1 MSKFKV
7 VITFMIAFLIFFS
20 MEAVLPVHAEEV
32 DTYQGEAS
40 KDNIESESENWFSVE
55 DFETI
60 ITQKVIPI
68 VVFAI
73 TAIGGVYV
81 AIAPVLNK
89 MRNASGNMEKSTGG
103 INHAA
108 EASRQAVEKID
119 DFRADI
125 EKSMQEFSDLIEKIL
140 AENQDNFRAISA
152 LTEQKV
158 EDMRERLEQ
167 MKSEMGNMEAML
179 TVGFG
184 NSDELVR
191 KGYAK
196 VIFDLNNG
204 TVDVSHGVIDI
215 PPENKELLPPE
226 ETGTEETADEGKN

>member
-1 MSKFKV
+1 MKKRKMIGIMV
-7 VITFMIAFLIFFS
+7 VLFCLVGLTLWLSVRISAQEAP
-20 MEAVLPVHAEEV
+20 MEAGVSDMPQETPAAEIPLDEWK
-32 DTYQGEAS
+32 EL
-40 KDNIESESENWFSVE
+40 
-55 DFETI
+55 
-60 ITQKVIPI
+60 ITNKVIPI

-81 AIAPVLNK
+81 AIAPLLNK

>member
-1 MSKFKV
+1 MKKRKIIGMIV
-7 VITFMIAFLIFFS
+7 VLFCLVWLTSWLSVRISAQDAP
-20 MEAVLPVHAEEV
+20 MEAGVSDMPQETPTAEIPLDEWK
-32 DTYQGEAS
+32 EL
-40 KDNIESESENWFSVE
+40 
-55 DFETI
+55 
-60 ITQKVIPI
+60 ITNKVIPI

-81 AIAPVLNK
+81 AIAPVLNN

-108 EASRQAVEKID
+108 EASRQAVDKID

-125 EKSMQEFSDLIEKIL
+125 EKSMQEFSVLIEKIL

>member
-1 MSKFKV
+1 MKKRKIIGIMV
-7 VITFMIAFLIFFS
+7 VLLCIVWLLLWISVRISAQEAPVEAGVSDMPQETPTAEITLDEWKELI
-20 MEAVLPVHAEEV
+20 
-32 DTYQGEAS
+32 T
-40 KDNIESESENWFSVE
+40 N
-55 DFETI
+55 
-60 ITQKVIPI
+60 KVIPI

-81 AIAPVLNK
+81 AIAPVLNR

-108 EASRQAVEKID
+108 EASRQAVKKID

-125 EKSMQEFSDLIEKIL
+125 EKSMQEFSVMIEKIL
-140 AENQDNFRAISA
+140 AENQDNFRTISA
-152 LTEQKV
+152 LKEQKV

>member
-1 MSKFKV
+1 MKKRKMIGIMV
-7 VITFMIAFLIFFS
+7 VLFCLVWLTLWLSVRISAQEAP
-20 MEAVLPVHAEEV
+20 MEAGVSDMPQETPAAEIPLDEWK
-32 DTYQGEAS
+32 EL
-40 KDNIESESENWFSVE
+40 
-55 DFETI
+55 
-60 ITQKVIPI
+60 ITNKVIPI

-81 AIAPVLNK
+81 AIAPLLNK

>member
-1 MSKFKV
+1 MKKRKIIGIMAVLLCIVWLLLWLSV
-7 VITFMIAFLIFFS
+7 RISAQEAP
-20 MEAVLPVHAEEV
+20 MEAGVSDMPKESPTAEIPLDDWKEL
-32 DTYQGEAS
+32 
-40 KDNIESESENWFSVE
+40 
-55 DFETI
+55 
-60 ITQKVIPI
+60 ITNKVIPI

-81 AIAPVLNK
+81 AIAPVLNN

-108 EASRQAVEKID
+108 DASRQAVEKID
-119 DFRADI
+119 AFRADI
-125 EKSMQEFSDLIEKIL
+125 EKSMQEFSVLIEKIL

-226 ETGTEETADEGKN
+226 ETGTEETADERKN

>member
-1 MSKFKV
+1 MKKRKMIGIMV
-7 VITFMIAFLIFFS
+7 VLFCLVWLTLWLSVRISAQEAP
-20 MEAVLPVHAEEV
+20 MEAGVSDMPQETPAAEIPLDEWK
-32 DTYQGEAS
+32 EL
-40 KDNIESESENWFSVE
+40 
-55 DFETI
+55 
-60 ITQKVIPI
+60 ITNKVIPI